1 MLGLTA
7 VAAFDTD
14 HRLGI
19 HVHGRTGAVLAHPC
33 FGNDARDSES
43 FGLAALPVRYS
54 LTFPKSSLSPNH
66 RALTLGLRRRT
77 GSPRS
82 RAWRRNVSGPEALTS

>member
-19 HVHGRTGAVLAHPC
+19 YVHGRTGAVLAHPG

-54 LTFPKSSLSPNH
+54 LTFPQSSLSLLAPTIVPLH
-66 RALTLGLRRRT
+66 SVCADVRDHLTLEHGDATFLVRKR
-77 GSPRS
+77 
-82 RAWRRNVSGPEALTS
+82 